1 MTKSRLVLVL
11 HLIGGES
18 GASFPDQSEESKPMQ
33 FGINFHTKV
42 KRASSGHGDCHH
54 WPLYLM
60 LHEGDFSL
68 KVVSLTSDL
77 LFNNLSRSR
86 WFFTST

>member
-18 GASFPDQSEESKPMQ
+18 GASFLDQSEESKPMQ
-33 FGINFHTKV
+33 FEINFHTKV

-60 LHEGDFSL
+60 LHEGDFR
-68 KVVSLTSDL
+68 VY
-77 LFNNLSRSR
+77 FC
-86 WFFTST
+86 